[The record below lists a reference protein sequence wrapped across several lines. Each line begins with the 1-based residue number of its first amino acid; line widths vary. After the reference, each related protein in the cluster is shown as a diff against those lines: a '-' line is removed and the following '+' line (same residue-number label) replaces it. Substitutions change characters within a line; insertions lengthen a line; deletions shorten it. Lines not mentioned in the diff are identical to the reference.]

1 MKYEELP
8 EGAVLWLANGRRGIS
23 SNTMFTHITGIDA
36 MQRSS
41 KSHPHDPDDFDRC
54 LLLLD
59 AVPEF
64 REHLQKMRTCSKKW
78 AALVDNW
85 TSIEVSHLGEV
96 GLGWKKARSAPETYK
111 LMKSILDHPRVRS

>member
-1 MKYEELP
+1 MQNEELS
-8 EGAVLWLANGRRGIS
+8 EKAVLWLANGRRGIS
-23 SNTMFTHITGIDA
+23 SNTIFTHITGVDA

-41 KSHPHDPDDFDRC
+41 KSHPYDPDDFDRC

-64 REHLQKMRTCSKKW
+64 REQLHKMKSCSKKW

-85 TSIEVSHLGEV
+85 TAIEVSHLSEV
-96 GLGWKKARSAPETYK
+96 GLGWTKARSAPETYK
-111 LMKSILDHPRVRS
+111 LMKSILDNPQVNS